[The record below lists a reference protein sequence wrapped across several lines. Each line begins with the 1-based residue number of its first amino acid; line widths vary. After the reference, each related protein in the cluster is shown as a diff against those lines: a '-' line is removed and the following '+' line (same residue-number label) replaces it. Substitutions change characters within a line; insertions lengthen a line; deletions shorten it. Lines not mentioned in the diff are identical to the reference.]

1 MRHNFQPAC
10 WRSKTGRPTRWS
22 SRRRAIAAGGVT
34 DIAIAETCII
44 AVGGVTTPGIA
55 ITGIGAIGICTIATG
70 VIAMLGGSVITAI
83 GITITV
89 RITGRTRVRTT
100 APMSIASDCAGGERA
115 ALTLEKRKRQD
126 GSSGVLFRRMDFSRR
141 RLVVRLRRYLSRRW
155 RL

>member
-1 MRHNFQPAC
+1 
-10 WRSKTGRPTRWS
+10 
-22 SRRRAIAAGGVT
+22 
-34 DIAIAETCII
+34 
-44 AVGGVTTPGIA
+44 
-55 ITGIGAIGICTIATG
+55 
-70 VIAMLGGSVITAI
+70 MLGGSVITAI

-89 RITGRTRVRTT
+89 RITGRMRVRIT

-126 GSSGVLFRRMDFSRR
+126 GSSGVLFRGMDFSRR